1 VRAFLFFVL
10 LTCQALA
17 CSSDCYQCHKVPKDS
32 YHKLLSTCTECHR
45 EHPEESRLK
54 ACGSDCFDCHDYKK
68 VMELSRAHK
77 VLKECVKCHKS
88 LKKKA
93 LPDAL
98 RSFLG
103 GGS

>member
-1 VRAFLFFVL
+1 M
-10 LTCQALA
+10 A
-17 CSSDCYQCHKVPKDS
+17 CGSDCYQCHRVPNDF
-32 YHKLLSTCTECHR
+32 YHEPISTCTECHR
-45 EHPEESRLK
+45 GHPEESRSK

-68 VMELSRAHK
+68 VMELSESHK

-88 LKKKA
+88 LKERA

-98 RSFLG
+98 KSFLG